1 MSEVLVKLHTQPD
14 QHTYQQDGY
23 EDTALGRRIA
33 AERYALNQIK
43 VKPLKLISNKTASP
57 NHLVIQ
63 TPYWKALQSY
73 DTVVAVITRNRYD
86 IQVPQVD
93 LDPVFWDFSRT
104 TKLYVLKF
112 LETFEKELRSDIKQ
126 GNVNLVKLNS
136 AGHSVERADGKIISY
151 NVVKKFLKEH

>member
-14 QHTYQQDGY
+14 QYTYQQDGF
-23 EDTALGRRIA
+23 EATALDRRIA
-33 AERYALNQIK
+33 AERRALNQIK
-43 VKPLKLISNKTASP
+43 IKPFQLNPNRKPSR

-63 TPYWKALQSY
+63 TAYWKVLQSY
-73 DTVVAVITRNRYD
+73 DTVVAVTNRTRYD

-126 GNVNLVKLNS
+126 GNVNLVRLNP

-151 NVVKKFLKEH
+151 PS